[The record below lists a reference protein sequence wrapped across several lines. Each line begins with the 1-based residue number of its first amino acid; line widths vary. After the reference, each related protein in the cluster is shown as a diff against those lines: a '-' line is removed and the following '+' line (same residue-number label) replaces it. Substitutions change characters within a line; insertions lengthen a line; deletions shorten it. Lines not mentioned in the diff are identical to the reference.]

1 MSDIVEVM
9 ARRICGWAFRVI
21 ERPIDPYVDDKYD
34 RGVATERVEEA
45 MTAARSAIAALDAAG
60 FAIVPK
66 DEAAKVRAA
75 TIEECAKVAKTAWLT
90 CQYGEIADADAMCA
104 LSEHTETAIRA
115 LAEK

>member
-1 MSDIVEVM
+1 MKEPGQMAYEVFCSRKEMACAPWSSLFHSSKALWAAVE
-9 ARRICGWAFRVI
+9 
-21 ERPIDPYVDDKYD
+21 
-34 RGVATERVEEA
+34 
-45 MTAARSAIAALDAAG
+45 SAIRA
-60 FAIVPK
+60 

-90 CQYGEIADADAMCA
+90 CPYGEIADADAMCA